1 MNEVDLNAIVLALV
15 HFETGWENSLRP
27 QCEFEDLEIL
37 EIMRLPDEMLKI
49 NFKYHFDEDVFSQY
63 DKTHT
68 LDDSATITVSGEILD
83 FVLEEVHTGVAAN
96 FTPYQIR
103 PAEGNNY

>member
-15 HFETGWENSLRP
+15 HSETGWGTPLRP
-27 QCEFEDLEIL
+27 RCEFEDLEIL

-49 NFKYHFDEDVFSQY
+49 NFKYHFDEDGFSQY

-68 LDDSATITVSGEILD
+68 LDGSATITVSGEILD

-96 FTPYQIR
+96 ITPYQPR
-103 PAEGNNY
+103 PTKEN